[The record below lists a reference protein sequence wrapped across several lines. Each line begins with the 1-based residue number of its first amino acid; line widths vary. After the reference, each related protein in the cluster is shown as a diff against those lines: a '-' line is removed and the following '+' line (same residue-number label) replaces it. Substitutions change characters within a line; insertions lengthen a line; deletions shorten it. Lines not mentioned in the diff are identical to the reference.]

1 MLISFSLGTN
11 AWSGDSHRVI
21 AAIAHK
27 FLSDKGRA
35 YIAEHLC
42 EGDEATVLKKLIDVS
57 VYPDTVE
64 WSDELHFSNTPLHEC
79 SPFVMDRDCGKD
91 GRCIVSAIGNYTA
104 RASDREL
111 SMEDRAEAIKF
122 IVHLVADIHNPMHV
136 AFEEDRGGNFIHLS
150 HPDGASLHNVWDY
163 VLVNRLQHLHGVF
176 RENSDDGVDD
186 GRDPWELSNA
196 LISQLGDGTSG
207 VQHVAYKLQVEA
219 DDFANLEAATTLAA
233 RMASWTAEKFTCAVA
248 YRDHENEWIQSGD
261 GLDEKYLRSRTE
273 LAKELLKFAGVRLAQ
288 FINNIARLVQRR
300 VFEQNE
306 AGKGLN
312 VFPKK
317 AASMDPPV
325 DRNRFLALDFDFDP
339 EEYIFDESAKTCIDR
354 VDDEKPEV
362 GKDES
367 HKTDVVPAKSEGV
380 KISKTKKKKMRK
392 AQAKRVFEGVDL
404 ESVVLIKRCGSYI
417 VTGAHLVT
425 PDYFPYA
432 HERYQVRFTGSND
445 VTFLF
450 DNGFFGIKGLSAA
463 MIARSLMKIRNLP
476 FDGITDSLESY
487 LSQDKNQ
494 LVSSEPGENLK
505 GLDCKDSAAVPCLS
519 FEKVNPTMARFD
531 GEINIGNQIIFSSLG
546 EGVFRAQ
553 LREAIAARAAV
564 PPLSKAEQKKAR
576 QALRKAEEDW
586 KAVLGYVPS
595 KEELAQKRVLQ
606 NMDNICYIE
615 MGLLLLFLHKST
627 LADKS
632 IPMVEGILRRVIV
645 VDRDNRQH
653 EKFLIVDGLI
663 LDGDVTETISSL
675 LKDARQRNTKTCT
688 AFFPKRASLLDEM
701 RDLIRFLVGSDA
713 KRAANITRIK
723 YLHIYIGDGEPFH
736 RIQWSIRPESADL
749 AIL

>member
-1 MLISFSLGTN
+1 M
-11 AWSGDSHRVI
+11 I
-21 AAIAHK
+21 AAIAHR

-42 EGDEATVLKKLIDVS
+42 EGEEATVLKKLIEVS

-64 WSDELHFSNTPLHEC
+64 WSGELHFSNTPLHEC
-79 SPFVMDRDCGKD
+79 SAFDMERDCGKD

-122 IVHLVADIHNPMHV
+122 LVHLVADIHNPMHV
-136 AFEEDRGGNFIHLS
+136 AFAEDRGGNLIHLS

-176 RENSDDGVDD
+176 RENSDDGFDD

-196 LISQLGDGTSG
+196 LISQLGDDTSG

-219 DDFANLEAATTLAA
+219 DDFANLEASTTLAA
-233 RMASWTAEKFTCAVA
+233 RIASWTAEKFTCPVA
-248 YRDHENEWIQSGD
+248 YRDHENKWIQSGD
-261 GLDEKYLRSRTE
+261 ALDEKYLRSRAE
-273 LAKELLKFAGVRLAQ
+273 LARELLKFAGVRLAQ
-288 FINNIARLVQRR
+288 FINNIARLLQRR
-300 VFEQNE
+300 VFEHSE

-312 VFPKK
+312 LIPQK
-317 AASMDPPV
+317 AVSMDLPV

-354 VDDEKPEV
+354 VDDDQAEV
-362 GKDES
+362 GKAEN
-367 HKTDVVPAKSEGV
+367 HKTDVKSQGV
-380 KISKTKKKKMRK
+380 KISKTQKKKMRK

-445 VTFLF
+445 VVFLF
-450 DNGFFGIKGLSAA
+450 DNGFFGTRGLSPTL
-463 MIARSLMKIRNLP
+463 IARSLMKIRNLP
-476 FDGITDSLESY
+476 FDGIAGSLLESS
-487 LSQDKNQ
+487 LSQEGNE
-494 LVSSEPGENLK
+494 LVSIESGEELE
-505 GLDCKDSAAVPCLS
+505 GLDCEDSAPPVHCLS

-531 GEINIGNQIIFSSLG
+531 GEINIGSQIIFSSLG

-553 LREAIAARAAV
+553 LREAMAARAEV
-564 PPLSKAEQKKAR
+564 PPLSKAAQKKAK
-576 QALRKAEEDW
+576 QALRKAEKDW
-586 KAVLGYVPS
+586 EAVLGYVPS
-595 KEELAQKRVLQ
+595 QEELAQKNVLQ

-615 MGLLLLFLHKST
+615 FGPIFFFLHKST
-627 LADKS
+627 LEDKS
-632 IPMVEGILRRVIV
+632 IPMVKGILQRVLV
-645 VDRDNRQH
+645 MDGDKRQH
-653 EKFLIVDGLI
+653 HNLLIVDGRI
-663 LDGDVTETISSL
+663 LDGEPTETISSL
-675 LKDARQRNTKTCT
+675 LRDARQRNTKACKSL
-688 AFFPKRASLLDEM
+688 FPKRGSLYDEM
-701 RDLIRFLVGSDA
+701 RDLIRFLVGSDV

-723 YLHIYIGDGEPFH
+723 YLHIYIGKGESFH
-736 RIQWSIRPESADL
+736 RIQWSIRPESAEL